1 MPKQSAG
8 LLVYRIRESQ
18 IEVFLVHPGGPLWA
32 KKDLGAWSIPKG
44 EFEPD
49 EDALAAAQREL
60 KEETGFVAAAPFLL
74 LGTVRQAGGKIVHA
88 FAARGDFD
96 PAQLVS
102 NTFQLEWPPRSGQ
115 LKEFAEVDRAAWF
128 SVDVAATK
136 LNPAQVDF
144 LPRLK
149 AAVMA

>member
-8 LLVYRIRESQ
+8 LLIYRMRESQ
-18 IEVFLVHPGGPLWA
+18 LEVFLVHPGGPLWT
-32 KKDLGAWSIPKG
+32 KKDLGAWTIPKG
-44 EFEPD
+44 EFELD
-49 EDALAAAQREL
+49 EDAVAAAQREL
-60 KEETGFVAAAPFLL
+60 KEETGFVATAPFLP

-115 LKEFAEVDRAAWF
+115 LKEFAEVDRGAWF
-128 SVDVAATK
+128 SLDVAATK
-136 LNPAQVDF
+136 LNPAQVD
-144 LPRLK
+144 LLSRLK
-149 AAVMA
+149 TAVTS